1 MIFRPHSKENS
12 ITVSERELSC
22 PPSKH
27 LLLSFSVPSE
37 TSDIVLFA
45 EPR

>member
-22 PPSKH
+22 PPLKH
-27 LLLSFSVPSE
+27 LLLSFFGFLR
-37 TSDIVLFA
+37 DIRHRIVC
-45 EPR
+45 RT